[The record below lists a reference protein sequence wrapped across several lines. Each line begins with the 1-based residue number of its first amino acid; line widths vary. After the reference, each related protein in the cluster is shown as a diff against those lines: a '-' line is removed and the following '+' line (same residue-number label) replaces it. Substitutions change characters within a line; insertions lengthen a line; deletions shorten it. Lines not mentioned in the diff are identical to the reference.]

1 MSNQVQNVVTS
12 TFDSEVLQSQKP
24 VLVDFYADWCGPC
37 RNIAP
42 IVEELAG
49 QYEDRLEVRKVDVDD
64 NAELAAQFGIRSIP
78 TLIVFN
84 QGTPADR
91 IVGAVSGD
99 QLREAID
106 RNVG

>member
-1 MSNQVQNVVTS
+1 MSNRVHNVATGN
-12 TFDSEVLQSQKP
+12 FDSEVLQNQKP

-42 IVEELAG
+42 VVEELAEHYEG
-49 QYEDRLEVRKVDVDD
+49 QLNVRKVDVDD

-84 QGTPADR
+84 HGEPADR
-91 IVGAVSGD
+91 IIGSVSKD
-99 QLREAID
+99 QLQEAID
-106 RNVG
+106 RNIR